1 MVLKTRLVGDFLSRI
16 GVLGGGSWGSSLA
29 ILLSKKGYNV
39 DIWIRNENQLE
50 DIKKY
55 HENKKYLPGV
65 KFPQSLIATGDI
77 GKAIYRKDIILLAI
91 PTHGVREVL
100 NTVKNSISED
110 QVLVNVAKGI
120 ENDSLFRISQI
131 VGEVLPN
138 NKYVVLSG
146 PSHAEEVG
154 LDIPTAIVSASLD
167 LKAAE
172 YVQDV
177 FSTPNFRVYTSEDIV
192 GVELGGALK
201 NIIALGA
208 GISDGVGYGD
218 NTKAALMTRGIN
230 EITRLGTKMGADS
243 QTFSGLSG
251 IGDLIV
257 TCTSM
262 HSRNRRAGILIG
274 KGRSM
279 EEAIDEIGMVVEGI
293 LTTKSVYMLS
303 NKYDVEMPIATELY
317 NVLYNGKDVKQAVI
331 NLMGRE
337 KKLEIK
343 DDLY

>member
-1 MVLKTRLVGDFLSRI
+1 MKRI

-29 ILLSKKGYNV
+29 ILLSNKGYQV
-39 DIWIRNENQLE
+39 DMWIRNKEQLK
-50 DIKKY
+50 DIRRNN
-55 HENKKYLPGV
+55 ENKKYLPNI
-65 KFPQSLIATGDI
+65 KFPQTLIVDGDLE
-77 GKAIYRKDIILLAI
+77 KVVYNKDLILMAI
-91 PTHGVREVL
+91 PTHGVRQVAKD
-100 NTVKNSISED
+100 VSSYIKKD
-110 QVLVNVAKGI
+110 QLLVNVAKGI
-120 ENDSLFRISQI
+120 ENDSLFRISEI
-131 VGEVLPN
+131 LKEITPN

-154 LDIPTAIVSASLD
+154 LDIPTAIVSASENLR
-167 LKAAE
+167 LAE
-172 YVQDV
+172 YIQDV
-177 FSTPNFRVYTSEDIV
+177 FSTSTFRVYASEDVI

-230 EITRLGTKMGADS
+230 EITKLGVRMGAEN

-274 KGRSM
+274 QGKSM
-279 EEAIDEIGMVVEGI
+279 DEAIKEVGMVVEGI
-293 LTTKSVYMLS
+293 LTTKSAYMLA
-303 NKYDVEMPIATELY
+303 NKYNVEMPITSELY
-317 NVLYNGKDVKQAVI
+317 DVLYNETDVKEAVI
-331 NLMGRE
+331 TLMGRE
-337 KKLEIK
+337 KKLELN

>member
-1 MVLKTRLVGDFLSRI
+1 MVEKTRLVGDFMKKI

-39 DIWIRNENQLE
+39 DMWIRNSKQLE
-50 DIKKY
+50 DMKEFN
-55 HENKKYLPGV
+55 ENKKYLANI
-65 KFPQSLIATGDI
+65 KFPQNLNVGGDI
-77 GKAIYRKDIILLAI
+77 ERTLYNKDLILMAI
-91 PTHGVREVL
+91 PTHGVREIFNAISKFL
-100 NTVKNSISED
+100 KND
-110 QVLVNVAKGI
+110 QILVNVAKGI
-120 ENDSLFRISQI
+120 ENDSLFRISEI
-131 VGEVLPN
+131 AKEVLPN

-154 LDIPTAIVSASLD
+154 LDIPTAVVSASED
-167 LKAAE
+167 LQLAE

-177 FSTPNFRVYTSEDIV
+177 FSTPSFRVYTSEDII

-230 EITRLGTKMGADS
+230 EITRLGVRMGAEAH
-243 QTFSGLSG
+243 TFSGLSG
-251 IGDLIV
+251 IGDLVV
-257 TCTSM
+257 TSTSM

-274 KGRSM
+274 QGRSM
-279 EEAIDEIGMVVEGI
+279 DEAIEEVGMVVEGI
-293 LTTKSVYMLS
+293 LTTKSAYMLTD
-303 NKYDVEMPIATELY
+303 KYNIEMPIASELY
-317 NVLYNGKDVKQAVI
+317 NVLYSDKDVKEAVI

-337 KKLEIK
+337 KKTEID